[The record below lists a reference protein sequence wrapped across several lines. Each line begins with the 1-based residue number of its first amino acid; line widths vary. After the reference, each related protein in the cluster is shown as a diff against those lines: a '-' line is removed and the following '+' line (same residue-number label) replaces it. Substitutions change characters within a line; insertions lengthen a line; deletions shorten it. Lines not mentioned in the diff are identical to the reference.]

1 MYCIK
6 CGNQIANGSRFCP
19 NCGCPVENAETQS
32 QSQQIDKVNNSTS
45 ESYITTHTIPLDS
58 NVQTAQPT
66 QAKKKSSLQKTAKVF
81 LVLSCIGVAVVTLI
95 LLLFFLYFKNLMATY
110 LEMTEY
116 LVEYDKVILI
126 YLFIVSLLFC
136 ECLFMTIYYF
146 SATKAN
152 KPVGLG
158 YKLSVLFF
166 VNIIAGILML
176 NDKDQE

>member
-1 MYCIK
+1 
-6 CGNQIANGSRFCP
+6 
-19 NCGCPVENAETQS
+19 
-32 QSQQIDKVNNSTS
+32 
-45 ESYITTHTIPLDS
+45 
-58 NVQTAQPT
+58 
-66 QAKKKSSLQKTAKVF
+66 
-81 LVLSCIGVAVVTLI
+81 
-95 LLLFFLYFKNLMATY
+95 MATY

-116 LVEYDKVILI
+116 LVDYDKVILI

-166 VNIIAGILML
+166 VSIIAGILML